1 MKIILYGTKS
11 CSECNRTK
19 DFFDENEIKFE
30 YIDVGINK
38 EAAMKMIEKTGQRSV
53 PVIEIDGEIILGFD
67 EAKIQEKLG
76 L

>member
-11 CSECNRTK
+11 CPKCNRAK

-30 YIDVGINK
+30 YIDVGVNK
-38 EAAMKMIEKTGQRSV
+38 KAAIEMIEKTGQRSV
-53 PVIEIDGEIILGFD
+53 PVIGIDNKMIVGFD
-67 EAKIQEKLG
+67 ERKIQEKLG

>member
-1 MKIILYGTKS
+1 VKIILYGTKS